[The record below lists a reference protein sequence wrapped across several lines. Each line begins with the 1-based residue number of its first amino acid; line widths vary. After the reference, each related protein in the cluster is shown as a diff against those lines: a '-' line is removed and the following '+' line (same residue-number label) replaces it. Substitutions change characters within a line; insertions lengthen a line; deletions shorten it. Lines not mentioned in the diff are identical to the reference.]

1 MKRQGTLA
9 FFIFSVSKHNYIT
22 VSDLDIL
29 FHKYGHPAVSIVRLV
44 FCLFMFSVP
53 DLIMADVSDK
63 LGLKNQLLLPCPGTP
78 NCVSSQEKNFQHR
91 IQPITF
97 EGSLELAKQ
106 QLYWVINSMRGTRII
121 RQDVFYWHVE
131 FTTQL
136 LGFIDDVEF
145 YFDGSQSLIH
155 VRSASRQG
163 YWDLGVNRRRVE
175 NIRSRFEELT
185 K

>member
-1 MKRQGTLA
+1 MGCLGFFFFLFLTPHLILA
-9 FFIFSVSKHNYIT
+9 
-22 VSDLDIL
+22 
-29 FHKYGHPAVSIVRLV
+29 G
-44 FCLFMFSVP
+44 VP
-53 DLIMADVSDK
+53 DN
-63 LGLKNQLLLPCPGTP
+63 LGLNNQLLSPCPGTP
-78 NCVSSQEKNFQHR
+78 NCVSSQENNSQHR

-97 EGSLELAKQ
+97 EGSLELAKER
-106 QLYWVINSMRGTRII
+106 LHRVLNSMRGTRII
-121 RQDVFYWHVE
+121 TQDVLYWHVE

-136 LGFIDDVEF
+136 LRFIDDVEF

-175 NIRSRFEELT
+175 TIRSRFEELT

>member
-1 MKRQGTLA
+1 MGCLGFFFFLFSTPHLILA
-9 FFIFSVSKHNYIT
+9 
-22 VSDLDIL
+22 
-29 FHKYGHPAVSIVRLV
+29 G
-44 FCLFMFSVP
+44 VP
-53 DLIMADVSDK
+53 DN
-63 LGLKNQLLLPCPGTP
+63 LGLENQLLSPCPVTP
-78 NCVSSQEKNFQHR
+78 NCVSSQERNSQHR

-97 EGSLELAKQ
+97 EGSLGLAKER
-106 QLYWVINSMRGTRII
+106 LHRVINSMRGTRILT
-121 RQDVFYWHVE
+121 QDVVYWHVE

-136 LGFIDDVEF
+136 LRFIDDVEF

-175 NIRSRFEELT
+175 TIRSRFEELT

>member
-1 MKRQGTLA
+1 M
-9 FFIFSVSKHNYIT
+9 N
-22 VSDLDIL
+22 IL
-29 FHKYGHPAVSIVRLV
+29 FQKCRLHV
-44 FCLFMFSVP
+44 ISVGCLGFCSFFFLTPHLILAGVP
-53 DLIMADVSDK
+53 DN
-63 LGLKNQLLLPCPGTP
+63 LGLKYHLLFPCPGTP
-78 NCVSSQEKNFQHR
+78 KCVSSQEKNSQHR

-97 EGSLELAKQ
+97 EGSLELAKER
-106 QLYWVINSMRGTRII
+106 LHRVINSMRGTSILT
-121 RQDVFYWHVE
+121 QDVLYWHVE

-136 LGFIDDVEF
+136 LLFIDDVEF

-175 NIRSRFEELT
+175 TIRSRFEELT